1 MLRRRPQN
9 LLETVPRRLCGAR
22 QPARAGV

>member
-22 QPARAGV
+22 Q

>member
-22 QPARAGV
+22 QP

>member
-9 LLETVPRRLCGAR
+9 LLETVPRRLCGA
-22 QPARAGV
+22 

>member
-22 QPARAGV
+22 QPAR